1 MSLEEIKEVLAET
14 SQGVKANEIEWTLTE
29 NTRHEINW
37 ATKDVIIDRRNNID
51 EKSQEICLKV
61 GDYKGAFLPET
72 DEFNFLLEFQN
83 NI

>member
-1 MSLEEIKEVLAET
+1 MSLEEIKEVLAEI

-61 GDYKGAFLPET
+61 GDYEGAFLPET